1 MAARRPSTTCACSA
15 AWLVGR
21 NGSSSGAIN
30 SSRSSSSPSPRG
42 VQIRVQSWDWTRKTR
57 PTSSRRPSW
66 GKGCW
71 PNQVGAFALAPDGGD
86 RGGSAAGSD
95 GGSAGGSDGGS
106 AGPGPRDLGAAPF
119 AWANGDWV
127 LERGAGGAVL
137 LVEVDWAFRAGT
149 FTRLGTVG
157 ELRWEEGGELPGELE
172 LDLWEPEPGAAEPR
186 LNSAGNGRRGQ
197 LWR

>member
-1 MAARRPSTTCACSA
+1 M
-15 AWLVGR
+15 
-21 NGSSSGAIN
+21 
-30 SSRSSSSPSPRG
+30 
-42 VQIRVQSWDWTRKTR
+42 
-57 PTSSRRPSW
+57 
-66 GKGCW
+66 
-71 PNQVGAFALAPDGGD
+71 GGIV
-86 RGGSAAGSD
+86 GGSAA
-95 GGSAGGSDGGS
+95 GSDGGS